1 MPKAANGFE
10 FSLLTDSTEISS
22 YLNDVYAGDDLS
34 GDRDQCGQPHQMAT
48 SCPST
53 VLSPSVHSVHVIL
66 SIAISYPEKCTLP
79 FWKPQPTRSKLVCLL
94 SKGLRKE
101 VSSKCSKSQEHW
113 VHHHLP
119 RLMRIGT
126 ERSSPGFYLY
136 LYLYKYLYL
145 YLADEDRDRAIL
157 DRFSFNRQLW
167 RKIKVKDIS
176 GFHKIWNLSSYIII
190 AGRLGLLRIR

>member
-1 MPKAANGFE
+1 MHNDRSLKLGHKSFWAFSSHLRTPKVHKVTQKVQQIQKPKPANGFE

-79 FWKPQPTRSKLVCLL
+79 FWKPQPTGSKLVCFL

-113 VHHHLP
+113 AHHHLP

-126 ERSSPGFYLY
+126 ERSST
-136 LYLYKYLYL
+136 
-145 YLADEDRDRAIL
+145 
-157 DRFSFNRQLW
+157 
-167 RKIKVKDIS
+167 
-176 GFHKIWNLSSYIII
+176 GFHLIDNCEE
-190 AGRLGLLRIR
+190 R